1 MKKREFRDN
10 QRLHF
15 ETSEGRR
22 HLTHTAGE
30 MVFQDR
36 QSAPAIDRAEGLG
49 QSVRPAGKQNVG
61 PRPPGLGQQSG
72 QKSGG
77 HFRHV
82 AGDDEIP
89 IGGSMMQR
97 REDSTQRTSARV
109 AIGNCRQFGV
119 PDQGDVAGSAG
130 HRTGHGAHQIA
141 SAKRQAG
148 FIPAHPGTAPPR
160 QHIPRANHKEMITL
174 GLLKTPGIRGGPA
187 RRADFGDTIRGN
199 ILRQFCFKLTIA
211 GLAAGVL
218 FGAGPGI
225 PQRVTS
231 VVRPDLRTG
240 KLVRS
245 MVVSPKTVT
254 EVRVAEAVVPPRVVS
269 AASPDPEPVAPP
281 SGIDEVVRRIAAEHA
296 LSPQLI
302 HSVIKVESNYNA
314 HAISSKGALG
324 LMQLIPATARR
335 FGVDNAFNPV
345 ENIQGGARYLRYLL
359 DLYSEDYPLALA
371 AYNAGEGA
379 VARYGGVPPF
389 AETQNYL
396 ILVRRQL
403 ELARKAVAAKT
414 VAAPAP
420 PQAIEATEAGP
431 AHVVE
436 IVQADGSVRYVSR

>member
-1 MKKREFRDN
+1 
-10 QRLHF
+10 
-15 ETSEGRR
+15 
-22 HLTHTAGE
+22 
-30 MVFQDR
+30 
-36 QSAPAIDRAEGLG
+36 
-49 QSVRPAGKQNVG
+49 
-61 PRPPGLGQQSG
+61 
-72 QKSGG
+72 
-77 HFRHV
+77 
-82 AGDDEIP
+82 
-89 IGGSMMQR
+89 
-97 REDSTQRTSARV
+97 
-109 AIGNCRQFGV
+109 
-119 PDQGDVAGSAG
+119 
-130 HRTGHGAHQIA
+130 
-141 SAKRQAG
+141 
-148 FIPAHPGTAPPR
+148 
-160 QHIPRANHKEMITL
+160 
-174 GLLKTPGIRGGPA
+174 
-187 RRADFGDTIRGN
+187 
-199 ILRQFCFKLTIA
+199 LRQFCFKLTIA

-218 FGAGPGI
+218 FGAGPDG

-245 MVVSPKTVT
+245 MVVSPKLVT
-254 EVRVAEAVVPPRVVS
+254 DVRVAEALVQPRVVG
-269 AASPDPEPVAPP
+269 AAAPGPEPVAPP
-281 SGIDEVVRRIAAEHA
+281 SGIDEAVRRIAAEHA

-335 FGVDNAFNPV
+335 FGVSDAFNPV
-345 ENIQGGARYLRYLL
+345 ENIQGGAKYLRYLL
-359 DLYSEDYPLALA
+359 DLYNGNYPLALA

-396 ILVRRQL
+396 VMVRRQL
-403 ELARKAVAAKT
+403 KLASEAAAAKT